1 MIQNVARLGLRARA
15 TVAFAAV
22 GLIVAILLAGST
34 LLLSSRYLVEQ
45 REDAALG
52 QAYANARL
60 IRSALRAANVDI
72 PGMLAAL
79 GGDTG
84 SHPVLQVQGEF
95 FSGSL
100 GIGRD
105 VVPDSLLTVVGSGHV
120 GHQRVRA
127 ADGTLQLIVGIAL
140 PAVDAAYFEVFPM
153 TELDRTLSALRS
165 SLLIAT
171 AITVISAAAIGRYA
185 AGRVVQPLEPV
196 ASAAQQIAGGA
207 LMTRLP
213 ASRDPDLGPLTDAFN
228 TMAASLEERVA
239 REARFTSDVS
249 HELRSPLAVLAASI
263 DIIERRRAD
272 LPPTVSE
279 TFELLAE
286 RVGEFQTLVLELL
299 EISRFDNGAI
309 ELDSEPVDIRLFV
322 ERLVG
327 GSAPDAEL
335 VVDDDVPRHVMA
347 DRRRLGQALSNVF
360 DNACRY
366 AGGATGCHVHV
377 TPTELVVD
385 VDDCGPGVEP
395 SERRA
400 VFDRFA
406 RGRAGR
412 RAGSTSGTGLGLAL
426 AAEHIKLHGGRIEA
440 ADGPGGGA
448 RFRITIPRIES

>member
-1 MIQNVARLGLRARA
+1 MIRNLARLGLRSRA

-22 GLIVAILLAGST
+22 GLVVAIVLAAST
-34 LLLSSRYLVEQ
+34 LLIGSRYLVEQ
-45 REDAALG
+45 REDAALR

-60 IRSALRAANVDI
+60 ARSALRAANVDI
-72 PGMLAAL
+72 ASLLAGL

-84 SHPVLQVQGEF
+84 SHPVLQVGGEF

-105 VVPDSLLTVVGSGHV
+105 VVPGSLLTIVAGGNA
-120 GHQRVRA
+120 GHQRVRGP
-127 ADGTLQLIVGIAL
+127 DGNLQLVVGISL
-140 PAVDAAYFEVFPM
+140 PAADAAYFEVFPM
-153 TELDRTLSALRS
+153 TELERTLSALRS

-185 AGRVVQPLEPV
+185 AGRVVRPLEPV

-207 LMTRLP
+207 LATRLP
-213 ASRDPDLGPLTDAFN
+213 ATRDPDLGPLTDAFN
-228 TMAASLEERVA
+228 TMAASLEERIA

-279 TFELLAE
+279 TFELLAD

-299 EISRFDNGAI
+299 EISRFDNGAVT
-309 ELDSEPVDIRLFV
+309 LDSEPIDIRVFL
-322 ERLVG
+322 ERLLAG
-327 GSAPDAEL
+327 GAPRAALE
-335 VVDDDVPRHVMA
+335 VDEAVPRHVVA

-360 DNACRY
+360 DNAARY
-366 AGGATGCHVHV
+366 AGGVTRCHAQV
-377 TPTELVVD
+377 TPTEFVVD
-385 VDDCGPGVEP
+385 IDDCGPGVDP
-395 SERRA
+395 GERKA

-406 RGRAGR
+406 RGSAGR

-426 AAEHIKLHGGRIEA
+426 AAEHIKLHGGSIEA
-440 ADGPGGGA
+440 TDAPGGGA
-448 RFRITIPRIES
+448 RFRIRIPRSEP